1 MQSVNSNAN
10 KTLQLRVYF
19 KKYIR
24 IFFNSHRI
32 WKVID
37 SFIITGLVLLSTSE
51 QAFIRYEETRTTAF
65 AIVCACIWIGIFNSI
80 EVICSE
86 RNSIRQEHKSGN
98 IDYSVFLGA
107 HMLVEF
113 LLCFVEAIIVSALVL
128 LMHGLRLRVGESLD
142 FFRIILMFV
151 SIFLIIYAS
160 DMLGLMIS
168 SFVKSNKDAMT
179 IMPFALIVQLVLSD
193 FIFELEGWK
202 KILSNFTFAK
212 WGLRALG
219 ISIDFNTMST
229 SLSEA
234 QSAGYGEETLETIN
248 RFLALTRQK
257 NISEYSAAWLN
268 ILMIFGILI
277 LFIVVQALIARWA
290 LTRID
295 QDTR

>member
-1 MQSVNSNAN
+1 
-10 KTLQLRVYF
+10 
-19 KKYIR
+19 
-24 IFFNSHRI
+24 
-32 WKVID
+32 
-37 SFIITGLVLLSTSE
+37 
-51 QAFIRYEETRTTAF
+51 
-65 AIVCACIWIGIFNSI
+65 
-80 EVICSE
+80 
-86 RNSIRQEHKSGN
+86 
-98 IDYSVFLGA
+98 
-107 HMLVEF
+107 MLVEF

-128 LMHGLRLRVGESLD
+128 LMHGLRLSVRESLD

-202 KILSNFTFAK
+202 KVLSNFTIAK

-257 NISEYSAAWLN
+257 TLANTLQIGCTSL
-268 ILMIFGILI
+268 
-277 LFIVVQALIARWA
+277 
-290 LTRID
+290 
-295 QDTR
+295 